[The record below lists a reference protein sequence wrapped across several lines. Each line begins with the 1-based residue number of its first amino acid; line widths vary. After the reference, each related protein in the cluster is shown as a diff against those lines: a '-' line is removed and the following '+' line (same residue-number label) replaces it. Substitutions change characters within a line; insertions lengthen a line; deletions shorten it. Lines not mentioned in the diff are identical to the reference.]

1 MNIKIASPAQEL
13 IPMTA
18 PLTPSQS
25 ACLARLERLSHATP
39 LVAVSGGGGSGKT
52 TLLQAYQAKHGGHL
66 ICREEII
73 RVVSTVPPERSDSA
87 LKAHFDLLLAQHN
100 LILFDNFTDL
110 TENGGIGF
118 PTLGYRSF
126 YFTRFLVPM
135 MHAAV
140 MNAGKRMIMAGRMLA
155 PNGGTVPDPVEF
167 LYGSPHVAVA
177 EIREARV
184 DDYAQ
189 VIANVLGSEK
199 AAGIN
204 AKRIYDYASHL
215 NCYQLSIS
223 SRLLAGIDVPT
234 TEQFIDGLREYF
246 VRANTRTDEV
256 EEVTFDTLPGSEDIV
271 SKLET
276 HVILPLE
283 NPELANRLDLKPKR
297 GVLLYG
303 PPGTGKTSIGR
314 ALAHRMKGKFFLID
328 GSVVT
333 DWPGAFFFKVKSI
346 IDEAKAC
353 APSVVFIDDADVL
366 FTIPHIAGLP
376 RYLLSLLDGVESET
390 AGKVCV
396 MMTAMDVGKVPE
408 ALLRSGR
415 VELWLETRLPSTQ
428 IRAEI
433 LKRWM
438 VDDLPES
445 ASIDYAALAETTE
458 GRTPADLRRLVSD
471 AKGLYAADRVRGRKP
486 VSATEY
492 LQRSVKLSTTSR
504 DRMNTFLDV
513 PATPS
518 DAGMQVRVESVD
530 SEDFD
535 VNVLQSYLPV
545 LVDFWAPWCGPC
557 QSMAPILD
565 ELAPAYAGRMRVVKL
580 NCEENPELANR
591 YGVRSIPRLAVFK
604 DGEIVADQTG
614 ALGRQAIEDLI
625 QSVLPEEERHP
636 IQRKAK
642 YALGV
647 GGMAETGVGCKMNG
661 W

>member
-1 MNIKIASPAQEL
+1 MNIEIAGPKQA
-13 IPMTA
+13 
-18 PLTPSQS
+18 LTPISETLTPTQEKTF
-25 ACLARLERLSHATP
+25 ALLDRFTKATP
-39 LVAVSGGGGSGKT
+39 LVALAAGRGAGKT
-52 TLLQAYQAKHGGHL
+52 ALLKAFQMQHGGHL
-66 ICREEII
+66 IEREEVM
-73 RVVSTVPPERSDSA
+73 RVVASAPPERSDSA
-87 LKAHFDLLLAQHN
+87 LKAHFDLLLAQHD

-110 TENGGIGF
+110 TENNGIGW
-118 PTLGYRSF
+118 PMLGYRSF
-126 YFTRFLVPM
+126 HFTRFLVPM
-135 MHAAV
+135 MHSAV
-140 MNAGKRMIMAGRMLA
+140 IKAGKRMIMAGRLQA
-155 PNGGTVPDPVEF
+155 AGGGSVPDPVEF
-167 LYGSPHVAVA
+167 LYGSSHVAVV
-177 EIREARV
+177 EMPEPRV
-184 DDYAQ
+184 EDYAQ
-189 VIANVLGSEK
+189 IISNVLGEAK

-215 NCYQLSIS
+215 NCYQLSIAA
-223 SRLLAGIDVPT
+223 RLLGDVEVPT
-234 TEQFIDGLREYF
+234 TELFIDGLREYF

-256 EEVTFDTLPGSEDIV
+256 EALTFDTLPGAEDIV
-271 SKLET
+271 AKLET

-333 DWPGAFFFKVKSI
+333 DWPGAFFGKVKSI

-376 RYLLSLLDGVESET
+376 RYLLSLLDGVESES

-396 MMTAMDVGKVPE
+396 MMTAMDASKIPE

-415 VELWLETRLPSTQ
+415 VELWLETCLPSAEV
-428 IRAEI
+428 RAEI

-445 ASIDYAALAETTE
+445 GSVDYAALAEATE

-492 LQRSVKLSTTSR
+492 LQRGVQLTEVSR
-504 DRMNTFLDV
+504 DRMTSLLDA
-513 PATPS
+513 PAAPPGS
-518 DAGMQVRVESVD
+518 RPYAQVEAVGDVDFQESV
-530 SEDFD
+530 
-535 VNVLQSYLPV
+535 LGSYLPV

-557 QSMAPILD
+557 QSIAPILE
-565 ELAPAYAGRMRVVKL
+565 ELAPAYAGRLRIVKV
-580 NCEENPELANR
+580 NCEENPELAKR
-591 YGVRSIPRLAVFK
+591 YEVQSIPRLAVFK
-604 DGEIVADQTG
+604 EGEIVADQTG
-614 ALGRQAIEDLI
+614 AFDKQAIEELI
-625 QSVLPEEERHP
+625 QSVAPPGNDQP

-647 GGMAETGVGCKMNG
+647 GGMAETGVGCKMRG